1 MIFFFDPIYMLLAM
15 LGYALMLILAST
27 IAPRVASRVSGKFS
41 LFTSMLLLAMLII
54 LISAGTIYTILS
66 FAGYY
71 ISIYA
76 LIVFLVAVNLLM
88 YLISPF
94 IINLSYSAKRDEELQ
109 MVVNGVAR
117 RLNVK
122 PPKAVV
128 VNSPPNAFAYGNIL
142 TGRYVAISD
151 SLINMLDRDE
161 LEAVIGHEI
170 GHHKHKD
177 NLVMLLFGLL
187 PSVIFYLGYALIHAS
202 FRDDRRGMQLAAV
215 GFAAVIISFLVQIL
229 VLAFSRLRE
238 YYADFEG
245 TRVAGK
251 DAMQRSL
258 AKIHLFYHRYPRYMD
273 VIADSKFRTLFIY
286 AFVNAVA
293 EPITRMDIERLKNAK
308 VSPIQEFLSTHP
320 PIPKRLRFI
329 DSIGVF

>member
-15 LGYALMLILAST
+15 LGYALMLTLAST

-88 YLISPF
+88 YLVSPF

-109 MVVNGVAR
+109 MVVNSVAR

>member
-41 LFTSMLLLAMLII
+41 LFTSMLLLALLII

-88 YLISPF
+88 YLVSPF

-109 MVVNGVAR
+109 MVVNSVAR

-151 SLINMLDRDE
+151 SLISMLDRDE

-320 PIPKRLRFI
+320 PISKRLRFI

>member
-15 LGYALMLILAST
+15 LGYALMLTLAST

-293 EPITRMDIERLKNAK
+293 EPITRMDIERLKNAN